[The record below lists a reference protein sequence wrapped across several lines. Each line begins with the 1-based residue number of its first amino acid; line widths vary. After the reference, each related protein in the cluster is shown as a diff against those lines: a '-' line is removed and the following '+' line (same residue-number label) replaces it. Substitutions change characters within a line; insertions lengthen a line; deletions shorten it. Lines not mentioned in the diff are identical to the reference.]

1 MVVAAAGAVDHDR
14 VVAEVERRFASFDA
28 TPPAKPAPATFGK
41 GGSRI
46 IHRDLEQVHLT
57 LALEGVPQTD
67 PALFSAQ
74 VFTNILG
81 GGMSSRLFQEVREK
95 RGLCYAIYHL
105 SCRLFGHRILR
116 ALHRHRS
123 ADAPEMMDVIVDEM
137 NEAAETLTDAEV
149 ARAKA
154 QMKAGLLM
162 GLENCSTRAEQMARH
177 ILAYGR
183 PLTVEELVAR
193 DRGGE
198 RREHAR
204 RRARAAVRAAAPR
217 WWRSAPSRARQR
229 GRLSRGARGAEAA
242 RAAALTALTRVATR

>member
-81 GGMSSRLFQEVREK
+81 GGMSSRLFQEVRER
-95 RGLCYAIYHL
+95 RGLLRDLHL

-116 ALHRHRS
+116 ALHRQPIRRR
-123 ADAPEMMDVIVDEM
+123 AGDVDVIVDEM
-137 NEAAETLTDAEV
+137 NEAAETLRTPRSPA
-149 ARAKA
+149 
-154 QMKAGLLM
+154 
-162 GLENCSTRAEQMARH
+162 
-177 ILAYGR
+177 
-183 PLTVEELVAR
+183 P
-193 DRGGE
+193 
-198 RREHAR
+198 R
-204 RRARAAVRAAAPR
+204 RR
-217 WWRSAPSRARQR
+217 
-229 GRLSRGARGAEAA
+229 
-242 RAAALTALTRVATR
+242 